1 MQLGEFLAMLR
12 ELDGNALDRVAASLT
27 NDTVTDEVEWCR
39 ATIAIDKAVRHARC
53 GRLAARAAGE
63 AANLVYMAAARAGTT
78 LPDPEVTRVARAA
91 AQIARGL
98 TAGPAAA
105 PIVGLLFDH
114 WASPAPLV

>member
-1 MQLGEFLAMLR
+1 MLR
-12 ELDGNALDRVAASLT
+12 ELDGSALDRVAASLT

-78 LPDPEVTRVARAA
+78 LPDPEVTRVARGPRGHADRRVA
-91 AQIARGL
+91 LRSLGFAR
-98 TAGPAAA
+98 TAR
-105 PIVGLLFDH
+105 L
-114 WASPAPLV
+114 APLV